1 MRNAFLKTLSAD
13 LRQML
18 PFHAFVL
25 AHAALVI
32 GILTW
37 HADFTATAYRQYAAQ
52 FGPVYFLGLPAILLL
67 DKLVTGVFRN
77 PKAPLAWMT
86 LPTPALLGHLAGA
99 AAVFGS
105 FILFMG
111 SFTTFKTLMP
121 AMRGGFPY
129 DRAQADLDALLF
141 GGVDPGPRLM
151 ALFGNPH
158 ILSILEWNYSVAWTA
173 FAFVPIFFIVLR
185 ARGAV
190 RLRYCLG
197 FALVWAVLGNLLAYA
212 FLSAGPAFYGY
223 VTGDAA
229 RFGAQLRMLDNGV
242 AATFQAY
249 LWQNYLQDVAGLGTG
264 ISAFPSVHVGVTMM
278 NALFLREFSRTAGL
292 LAFAYVF
299 VTLVSS
305 TLLGWH
311 YLIDGY
317 TSILVVLVLHIALKR
332 LFAAGSAAPVEDL
345 KPSPNLARP

>member
-25 AHAALVI
+25 AHMALVI

-37 HADFTATAYRQYAAQ
+37 HADFTAAAYRQYAAQ
-52 FGPVYFLGLPAILLL
+52 FGPIYFLGLPAILLL
-67 DKLVTGVFRN
+67 GKLVAGVFRN

-121 AMRGGFPY
+121 ALRNGFPY
-129 DRAQADLDALLF
+129 DRVQADLDALLF
-141 GGVDPGPRLM
+141 GGVDPGPWLT

-158 ILSILEWNYSVAWTA
+158 ILSILEWNYSVGWPA
-173 FAFVPIFFIVLR
+173 FAFAPLFFIVLR
-185 ARGAV
+185 TKGAV

-197 FALVWAVLGNLLAYA
+197 FALVWAVLGNLLACL
-212 FLSAGPAFYGY
+212 FLSAGPAFYGH

-229 RFGAQLRMLDNGV
+229 RFAAQLRMLDNGV
-242 AATFQAY
+242 VAAIQAY
-249 LWQNYLQDVAGLGTG
+249 LWQNHLQDVAGLGTG

-292 LAFAYVF
+292 LGFAYVF
-299 VTLVSS
+299 VILVSS
-305 TLLGWH
+305 TLFGWH

-317 TSILVVLVLHIALKR
+317 TSILVVLLLHVALKR
-332 LFAAGSAAPVEDL
+332 LFAARSATPAEDL
-345 KPSPNLARP
+345 KPSPSPAIP